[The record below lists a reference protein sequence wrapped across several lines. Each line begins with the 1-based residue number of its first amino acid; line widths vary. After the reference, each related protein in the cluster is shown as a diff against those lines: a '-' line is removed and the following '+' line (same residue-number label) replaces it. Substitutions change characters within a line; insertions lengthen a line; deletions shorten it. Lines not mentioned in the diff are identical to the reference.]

1 MANQVRPANKG
12 HGVCSCMSAVMLA
25 ERGEAGGYIL
35 DTTGSAEAELKATL
49 YLHETEVVGSSTGKV
64 NFIEGVKS

>member
-1 MANQVRPANKG
+1 
-12 HGVCSCMSAVMLA
+12 MSAVMLA